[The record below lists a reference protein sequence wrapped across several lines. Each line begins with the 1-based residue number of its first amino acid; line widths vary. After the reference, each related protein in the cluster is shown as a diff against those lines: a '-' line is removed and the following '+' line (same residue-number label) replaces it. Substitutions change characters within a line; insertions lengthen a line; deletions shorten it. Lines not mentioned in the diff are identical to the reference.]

1 MSTEG
6 MFSRLNGRLDDSD
19 EVETPLTVSDLLDFP
34 DDERAIVRHILR
46 AQAPLTVSELADELG
61 QPVHGI
67 ATLVGSLS
75 MRGVVAITDGQ
86 LKISPLHRTARVSP
100 GGMWG
105 QLSDL

>member
-19 EVETPLTVSDLLDFP
+19 EVETPLTVSD
-34 DDERAIVRHILR
+34 HILR

-67 ATLVGSLS
+67 AKLVGSLS